1 MHAASSLI
9 TTSISVAKG
18 HRFFGSCAKRCALAR
33 ARSLPCSAGSRSR
46 EASEV
51 ERFQLGF
58 GFSLQWSLVS
68 NARLQVGIACQSGKH
83 QVRSVHVS
91 TQGFSRKDSLLLCKC
106 SENCALSMVTDLS
119 RYRTINKNSHVDESL
134 FGNKSPIKSSASD
147 NKASPGKAVK
157 SPTSKLSPNT
167 ALLPIQADVVT
178 IRRYAGLPCR
188 ANSMP
193 STTKPQSCANI
204 MIWVC
209 HLAITLFRA
218 AITLSVLVASSLA
231 QVLYDCRQLHH
242 MQCCRQFSAEE
253 VG

>member
-1 MHAASSLI
+1 MH
-9 TTSISVAKG
+9 
-18 HRFFGSCAKRCALAR
+18 
-33 ARSLPCSAGSRSR
+33 PCSADSRSR

-58 GFSLQWSLVS
+58 GFSLKWWLVS
-68 NARLQVGIACQSGKH
+68 NARLQIGIACQSGKH
-83 QVRSVHVS
+83 QVRPFHVS
-91 TQGFSRKDSLLLCKC
+91 ISGVSRKDILLLCEC
-106 SENCALSMVTDLS
+106 CENCASSLVTRVF

-193 STTKPQSCANI
+193 STTKPQTSWFGCV
-204 MIWVC
+204 IW
-209 HLAITLFRA
+209 
-218 AITLSVLVASSLA
+218 
-231 QVLYDCRQLHH
+231 Q
-242 MQCCRQFSAEE
+242 
-253 VG
+253 

>member
-18 HRFFGSCAKRCALAR
+18 HRIFGSCAKRCALAR

-91 TQGFSRKDSLLLCKC
+91 TQGFSRKDSLLLSKC

-147 NKASPGKAVK
+147 NKASPGKAMK

-193 STTKPQSCANI
+193 STTKPQTSWFGCV
-204 MIWVC
+204 IW
-209 HLAITLFRA
+209 
-218 AITLSVLVASSLA
+218 
-231 QVLYDCRQLHH
+231 Q
-242 MQCCRQFSAEE
+242 
-253 VG
+253 